1 MPAAPRAS
9 QTPPR
14 AWVRLASG
22 RRIDLL
28 NPSPLDFEDEDI
40 AIGLSRTP
48 RWGGHSIWEWPMSV
62 AQHSILVLELAVAKR
77 PAGLARRQQLAVL
90 LHDASEG
97 LMAFDP
103 ISPVKPFLGA
113 GYIALDARLQAAIHI
128 RYGLPVALPADWT
141 ALIKAADRA
150 SAAAEARHVAGWTA
164 LEIRQALG
172 ITARAPVA
180 DPLARRYGGAPWE
193 PWPAR
198 LAAQRFQAALAS
210 LLVV

>member
-1 MPAAPRAS
+1 MAS
-9 QTPPR
+9 SSRRIAKAPR

-48 RWGGHSIWEWPMSV
+48 RWGGHSVWEWPMSV
-62 AQHSILVLELAVAKR
+62 AQHSILVLELTKVKSPTR
-77 PAGLARRQQLAVL
+77 LSDKLRLAVL

-113 GYIALDARLQAAIHI
+113 GYRALDARLQAAIHV
-128 RYGLPVALPADWT
+128 RYGLPVPLPDSWSR
-141 ALIKAADRA
+141 LIKRADKA
-150 SAAAEARHVAGWTA
+150 SAAAEARHVAGWTPQ
-164 LEIRQALG
+164 EIKQALG
-172 ITARAPVA
+172 IGAHPPDD
-180 DPLARRYGGAPWE
+180 DPLVGRFGGTPWQ

-198 LAAQRFQAALAS
+198 LAAQRFQAALEV
-210 LLVV
+210 LKRR

>member
-1 MPAAPRAS
+1 MPSIRSSMA
-9 QTPPR
+9 PR

-48 RWGGHSIWEWPMSV
+48 RWGGHSVWEWPLSV
-62 AQHSILVLELAVAKR
+62 AQHSIQVLELAKAR
-77 PAGLARRQQLAVL
+77 SPQGLAVPLQRAAL

-103 ISPVKPFLGA
+103 ISPVKPFLGP
-113 GYIALDARLQAAIHI
+113 GYQALDARLQAAIHV
-128 RYGLPVALPADWT
+128 RYGLPASLPADWI
-141 ALIKAADRA
+141 AMIKDADKA
-150 SAAAEARHVAGWTA
+150 SAAAEARHVAGWTVQ
-164 LEIRQALG
+164 EIRQALG
-172 ITARAPVA
+172 ITARPPAE
-180 DPLARRYGGAPWE
+180 DPLARRYGCTPWE

-198 LAAQRFQAALAS
+198 TAAEHFRAALAA
-210 LLVV
+210 LGPP

>member
-1 MPAAPRAS
+1 MPSITSSMA
-9 QTPPR
+9 PR

-48 RWGGHSIWEWPMSV
+48 RWGGHSIWEWPLSV
-62 AQHSILVLELAVAKR
+62 AQHSILVLELAR
-77 PAGLARRQQLAVL
+77 ARSRKPPGDRLQLAIL

-113 GYIALDARLQAAIHI
+113 GYKALDARLQAVIHV
-128 RYGLPVALPADWT
+128 RYGLPASLPADWL
-141 ALIKAADRA
+141 ALIKQADKA
-150 SAAAEARHVAGWTA
+150 SAAAEARHVAGWTPQ
-164 LEIRQALG
+164 EIRQALG
-172 ITARAPVA
+172 ITARAPVE
-180 DPLARRYGGAPWE
+180 DPLVTRYGGTPWE

-198 LAAQRFQAALAS
+198 VAAERFRAALSAYKPR
-210 LLVV
+210 